1 MFTSKVAKQNNDGT
15 SRIYYYRWAQS
26 GWWNS
31 TISLNENT
39 QVSGLDNGR
48 MYHVKIASSSSL
60 YSVGIPKMDG
70 RGWTDSGE
78 DNRRLVSPS
87 FMIASQLGATYAP
100 TSMEQAASH
109 CSNYV
114 ETYKD
119 GSGKVVHLKDWR
131 LPTEAEINIIIR
143 FQYAENAAM
152 DEVLA
157 GRKYWSATGE
167 VDNPQSSSSNGNQS
181 AVRCIRNAFK

>member
-1 MFTSKVAKQNNDGT
+1 
-15 SRIYYYRWAQS
+15 
-26 GWWNS
+26 
-31 TISLNENT
+31 
-39 QVSGLDNGR
+39 
-48 MYHVKIASSSSL
+48 MYHIKLASSSSS
-60 YSVGIPKMDG
+60 YSVGIPKMDS

-78 DNRRLVSPS
+78 DNRMLVSPS
-87 FMIASQLGATYAP
+87 FMIASQLGATYSP

-109 CSNYV
+109 CANYV

-119 GSGKVVHLKDWR
+119 DSGTVVHLKDWR

-157 GRKYWSATGE
+157 GQKYWSATGE
-167 VDNPQSSSSNGNQS
+167 VANPQSSSSNGTQS